1 MAQIGLDKSPLA
13 AGIDYSDQLV
23 VFRPQLELAKELN
36 KPVAVH
42 CIDAFDDLL
51 EIMRYNVYVFY
62 EMSLQRFK
70 GKNPLYMLFSY
81 ASFINI

>member
-1 MAQIGLDKSPLA
+1 MCVLQIGLDKGPLA
-13 AGIDYSDQLV
+13 GGIDYSDQLV

-51 EIMRYNVYVFY
+51 EIMRYVYLHVAFT
-62 EMSLQRFK
+62 K
-70 GKNPLYMLFSY
+70 
-81 ASFINI
+81 I